1 MPQHRT
7 HQQPL
12 TWAGML
18 MTLGIVFGDIGTSP
32 LYVFKAIAGATGP
45 ISEIVVLGGLSCIF
59 WTLTI
64 LTSFKYIFL
73 ALEADNRGE
82 GGILALM
89 ALRIGWGFLG
99 SEHARFSDFVRSPR
113 ATLDYARGLLTDK
126 APRFLGHNP
135 LAGMM
140 VIALMIALAATGA
153 SGWQMTTEAYRSAR
167 WLEEAH
173 EALATVTLALAA
185 IHILAV
191 FIMSVWHGENLV
203 RAMVTGRKRR

>member
-1 MPQHRT
+1 MPSQIPNATETGRT
-7 HQQPL
+7 PRPETVKVWDPFVRIFHWSLAALFALAWVSEDRQALHQPVGY
-12 TWAGML
+12 A
-18 MTLGIVFGDIGTSP
+18 
-32 LYVFKAIAGATGP
+32 
-45 ISEIVVLGGLSCIF
+45 
-59 WTLTI
+59 
-64 LTSFKYIFL
+64 
-73 ALEADNRGE
+73 
-82 GGILALM
+82 ILALV

-113 ATLDYARGLLTDK
+113 ATLAYARGLLTDT

-153 SGWQMTTEAYRSAR
+153 SGWLMTTEAYRSAR

-185 IHILAV
+185 IHVLAV
-191 FIMSVWHGENLV
+191 FIMSAWHSENLV